1 MFTFKNIKVLPS
13 LGLSVNPLTDPTQ
26 IVELSTADRRI
37 TNQPIKVHPYHNY
50 SIIEYTLKFDGCSKG
65 NPGPAGAGA
74 VIYKNGEEVWG
85 GSIFLGNNQTNNYA
99 EYSGLILG
107 LKRAQVMGIKD
118 IHVYGDSDLVIKQ
131 MTGTYKVKSPS
142 LFTVYTSAKDLACQF
157 DNIQFT
163 HIYRNENKKAD
174 ELANLALIFT
184 PEKEDACVA

>member
-13 LGLSVNPLTDPTQ
+13 LGLSVNPL
-26 IVELSTADRRI
+26 VELSTADRRI
-37 TNQPIKVHPYHNY
+37 INPPTKIHPHILTKSNH

-85 GSIFLGNNQTNNYA
+85 GSIFLGNNQTNSYA
-99 EYSGLILG
+99 EYSGLIIG

-131 MTGTYKVKSPS
+131 MTGAYKVKSPS